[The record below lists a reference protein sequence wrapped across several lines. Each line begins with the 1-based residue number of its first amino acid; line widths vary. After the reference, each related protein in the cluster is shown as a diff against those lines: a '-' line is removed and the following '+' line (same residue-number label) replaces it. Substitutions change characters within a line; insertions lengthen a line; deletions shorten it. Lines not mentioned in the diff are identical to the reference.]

1 MQAGMIELTVER
13 RADEPPATARVQEV
27 CRRFGVSRTD
37 DLRIIATRLRVR
49 VGPGRIV
56 LVTGP
61 SGSGKTSQLDAI
73 ADQTSGA
80 VSLGR
85 RFPGNRA
92 LVDAVAAREP
102 LGRALQLLTACGLS
116 EPRLWLRRF
125 GEICAGEQFR
135 ARLARAIGAALA
147 ADDPPPIICDE
158 FAATLHRRAA
168 RAIACNLR
176 KLVSRLRLTLILAAA
191 NDDFVGDLR
200 PDVVIRLGGSEPDLR
215 DQPPRPAAPTF
226 VSTARVEPGALR
238 DHEQFAPMHYRACD
252 RLGFVDRVFLLRD
265 GGETLGVAAYA
276 MSPIELALRN
286 RATRDRFAGNP
297 QRLNREVRIL
307 RRLVMHPDVRGCGLG
322 HWFVRRTLPQV
333 GTRFIECLAAMGGVN
348 PVLERAGM
356 HPVGRI
362 AIPRGR
368 MALVE
373 RMRRLRVDPFS
384 EDFAAS
390 IRRYPRVRRLVEQTI
405 FDWRRA
411 TTGGAA
417 RTRSYGG
424 PRELA
429 LRYRQ
434 LVGEPPVYYL
444 WDRDGEFPPR
454 DANLGAERHHPF
466 REHGPSQPS
475 DRKPQNR

>member
-1 MQAGMIELTVER
+1 MIERAVTVTLIR
-13 RADEPPATARVQEV
+13 EPAAASASPRVEQV
-27 CRRFGVSRTD
+27 CRDFGVSRREPPREIVRD
-37 DLRIIATRLRVR
+37 LRVR
-49 VGPGRIV
+49 LGPGRIV

-61 SGSGKTSQLDAI
+61 SGSGKSTLLDAI
-73 ADQTSGA
+73 VSQTAGSI
-80 VSLGR
+80 SLGR
-85 RFPGNRA
+85 RFSRERSV
-92 LVDAVAAREP
+92 VDAVDSRAP
-102 LGRALQLLTACGLS
+102 LGRALHLLTACGLS

-125 GEICAGEQFR
+125 DELCDGEKFR
-135 ARLARAIGAALA
+135 ARLARAIGLALA
-147 ADDPPPIICDE
+147 ATDAPPIVCDE

-176 KLVSRLRLTLILAAA
+176 KLVTRFRLTLIMAAA

-200 PDVVIRLGGSEPDLR
+200 PDVVIRLGSHEPDLR
-215 DQPPRPAAPTF
+215 EQAPRPAATSF
-226 VSTARVEPGALR
+226 VATARVEPGALR
-238 DHEQFAPMHYRACD
+238 DYELFAPMHYRTGD
-252 RLGFVDRVFLLRD
+252 RLGFVDRVFVLREA
-265 GGETLGVAAYA
+265 GETLGVAVYA
-276 MSPIELALRN
+276 MPPIELALRN
-286 RATRDRFAGNP
+286 RATRNRFVGNP

-322 HWFVRRTLPQV
+322 HWFVRRTLPQI
-333 GTRFIECLAAMGGVN
+333 GTRFVESLAAMGSIN

-356 HPVGRI
+356 CRVGRI
-362 AIPRGR
+362 ALPRGR
-368 MALVE
+368 MALLE
-373 RMRRLRVDPFS
+373 RMRRLRIDPFA

-417 RTRSYGG
+417 RTRGYGA

-444 WDRDGEFPPR
+444 WDREGEFPSERGNRGGDRRHDPFSSPTSPR
-454 DANLGAERHHPF
+454 DN
-466 REHGPSQPS
+466 S
-475 DRKPQNR
+475 DQ